1 MNTVIYARYSAGPR
15 QTDQS
20 IEGQLRVCTDFCKQ
34 RGLTVIDTYC
44 DRHISGRTDERP
56 EFQRLIADAKHKKFE
71 AVVVYKTD
79 RFARNKYDSAVY
91 KRELKRNGIQ
101 IFYAAEAIPD
111 GPEGII
117 LESLM
122 EGLAEYYSAELA
134 QKIKRG
140 MHESALKCQSTG
152 SGRPLGYRVDEQKHF
167 QIDPESAQT
176 VQTIFEQYIKGESNA
191 AICELLNSRGL
202 RTAQGKPFNKNSI
215 NRIIKNRKYIGEYR
229 YHDIV
234 VEGGMPAIISK
245 DTFNL
250 AQAEMERRR
259 TRKAPKSPKAE
270 YLLAGRLF
278 CGHCKGPMQGV
289 SGTGK
294 SGNKWYYYYC
304 GNTRGK
310 NKTCDKKQVSRDRL
324 ERAVVDFTVRYILQE
339 DVLEELARKVH
350 AAQERQN
357 DTASE
362 IAFYEKK
369 LADNK
374 KSIANVLRA
383 IESGAATQTLPARL
397 QELENEQA
405 VILGEL
411 SFLKGKHLA
420 FTEDQI
426 LFALMKH
433 LEPYPGESEQDYRR
447 RIISDFVSEVYL
459 YDDRLLIYF
468 NISSE
473 DGKLKSADLS
483 NIEGGEFDE
492 GLVSSTISLAV
503 ILVKLR
509 RAFCVDTLMF
519 ELDREVYCMKKVLS
533 VSIKTIIFFVGWAIC
548 VSVIPIP
555 DTASAV
561 IWRFWAELIPLLS
574 VIAITLIFWLAD
586 QKKIRLHLT
595 GKPVY
600 NIILGGVTGTIWLG
614 ASVGILS
621 ILGVV
626 QIEGKNQIAM
636 LWLWLLAAFLNTVMQ
651 EMLVRGYLYQ
661 MIKSNG
667 SIAAAIIVSTGL
679 FTFAHG
685 GAFEAGILPVLNV
698 ITMSLFMT
706 AVLEYTG
713 SLIAPIVIHF
723 LWNGVGAII
732 LGGVSLAEDYPHL
745 FDMTIHGNPILSG
758 GSCKI
763 EGSIIV
769 LFMNLAFLIGFVA
782 AKKRKDRNR

>member
-56 EFQRLIADAKHKKFE
+56 EFQRLIADAKRKKFE

-152 SGRPLGYRVDEQKHF
+152 SGRPLGYRVDEQKRF

-234 VEGGMPAIISK
+234 VEGGMPAIIPK

-250 AQAEMERRR
+250 AQAEMERWR

-339 DVLEELARKVH
+339 EVLEELARKVH

-483 NIEGGEFDE
+483 NIEGSESDE
-492 GLVSSTISLAV
+492 GLVSSTKNKEAHESVPLYFWWGYFIRPSPAMRAV
-503 ILVKLR
+503 ISSMRSSGNGGSHRGLMAMDMSFMGLSSAATRLELSAPQRLQRWMIAHSPPLR
-509 RAFCVDTLMF
+509 TQ
-519 ELDREVYCMKKVLS
+519 
-533 VSIKTIIFFVGWAIC
+533 
-548 VSVIPIP
+548 
-555 DTASAV
+555 TA
-561 IWRFWAELIPLLS
+561 
-574 VIAITLIFWLAD
+574 
-586 QKKIRLHLT
+586 
-595 GKPVY
+595 
-600 NIILGGVTGTIWLG
+600 
-614 ASVGILS
+614 
-621 ILGVV
+621 
-626 QIEGKNQIAM
+626 
-636 LWLWLLAAFLNTVMQ
+636 
-651 EMLVRGYLYQ
+651 
-661 MIKSNG
+661 
-667 SIAAAIIVSTGL
+667 
-679 FTFAHG
+679 
-685 GAFEAGILPVLNV
+685 
-698 ITMSLFMT
+698 
-706 AVLEYTG
+706 TG
-713 SLIAPIVIHF
+713 SMMPPQSAARSPGSMSTCRLERQLGQWLRWSLPASC
-723 LWNGVGAII
+723 GVQSRPQT
-732 LGGVSLAEDYPHL
+732 LQVKVSLQ
-745 FDMTIHGNPILSG
+745 GW
-758 GSCKI
+758 
-763 EGSIIV
+763 V
-769 LFMNLAFLIGFVA
+769 L
-782 AKKRKDRNR
+782 